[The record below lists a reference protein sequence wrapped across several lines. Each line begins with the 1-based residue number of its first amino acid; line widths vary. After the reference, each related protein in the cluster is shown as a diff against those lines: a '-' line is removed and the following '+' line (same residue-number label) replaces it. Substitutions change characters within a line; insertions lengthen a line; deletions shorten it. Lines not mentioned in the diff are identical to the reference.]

1 VLVLENEHDHDH
13 DYEYHSAGLCAGL
26 IRAERILTERV
37 SGHCVGAR
45 ARAAAHPLEIASP
58 AASSIVGGVAKLLKL
73 E

>member
-1 VLVLENEHDHDH
+1 VLVLENDHDHDH
-13 DYEYHSAGLCAGL
+13 DYEYHSAGL